1 MFNNFIF
8 QFVLKKWKTFV
19 EAFYIVYMWN
29 YFKTKYVFHNVWE
42 WQVMNRLPSFFKH
55 NVDDKHIDSLRL
67 FYVEEYSSKIC
78 PLGNIS
84 AFFLAAWVIFRDKLN
99 DKYLTIFNKNVKN
112 KFNKI
117 VFFSVMILSFIMNL
131 NAFIYFIPVFYYE
144 LYFSTFRKTRTK
156 TKLLLYFF

>member
-1 MFNNFIF
+1 M
-8 QFVLKKWKTFV
+8 KTFI
-19 EAFYIVYMWN
+19 EAFYIIFMWN
-29 YFKTKYVFHNVWE
+29 YFKTKYSFHNIWE
-42 WQVMNRLPSFFKH
+42 APLMNLKKMPTFFKH
-55 NVDDKHIDSLRL
+55 AVNTGQYD
-67 FYVEEYSSKIC
+67 SKIC
-78 PLGNIS
+78 PLGNLS

-144 LYFSTFRKTRTK
+144 LYFSTLKK
-156 TKLLLYFF
+156 